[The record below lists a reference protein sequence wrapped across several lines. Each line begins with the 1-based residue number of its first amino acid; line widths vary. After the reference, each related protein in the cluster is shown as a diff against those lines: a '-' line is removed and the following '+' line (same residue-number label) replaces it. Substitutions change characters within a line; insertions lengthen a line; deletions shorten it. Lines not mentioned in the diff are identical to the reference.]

1 VEVLWLIYI
10 GVTGWGDHDSLY
22 PGPISP
28 RDKLKEYAGHFPT
41 VEVDTA
47 FYAIQPS
54 RNAEKWVKETP
65 ESFQFIVK
73 AYQGMT
79 GHQRGEIPFTSKQEM
94 FQAFKNSLKPYI
106 EANKLAMI
114 LFQFPPWFDCKREN
128 VEYLRW
134 CKKEMGE
141 LPCALEFRHQS
152 WFSPRY
158 RKPTIDFMKQ
168 EKWIHSICDEPQSG
182 EGSIPAI
189 LEAVDS
195 EKLLIRFHGRNIH
208 GWQKR
213 NAENWREVRY
223 LYRYNHQE
231 LKEWA
236 TSIQILEK
244 ESANI
249 YVLFNNN
256 SGGDAADNAKEMI
269 DHLGLEYENL
279 APRQLDLF

>member
-1 VEVLWLIYI
+1 MIYV

-47 FYAIQPS
+47 FYAIQPK
-54 RNAEKWVKETP
+54 RNAVKWVHDTP
-65 ESFQFIVK
+65 SSFQFIVK

-79 GHQRGEIPFTSKQEM
+79 GHQRGEIPFATKKEM
-94 FQAFKNSLKPYI
+94 FQAFKESLEPYI
-106 EANKLAMI
+106 EANKLAMV

-134 CKKEMGE
+134 CKQEMGD

-152 WFSPRY
+152 WFLPRY
-158 RKPTIDFMKQ
+158 LKQTLDFMKE

-182 EGSIPAI
+182 EGSIPTI
-189 LEAVDS
+189 LEPINS
-195 EKLLIRFHGRNIH
+195 EKLLIRFHGRNVH

-213 NAENWREVRY
+213 QAENWREVRY
-223 LYRYNHQE
+223 LYRYNQQE

-236 TSIQILEK
+236 DSIRKLAK
-244 ESANI
+244 ESNNV

-256 SGGDAADNAKEMI
+256 SGGDAADNAKEMMNLLDI
-269 DHLGLEYENL
+269 EYEDL
-279 APRQLDLF
+279 APRQLGLF